1 MQIFIADETVWLT
14 HLFFDVL
21 EGGWRHDGEADEED
35 VGLGIAE
42 RPKSVVVLLARCVK
56 ES

>member
-14 HLFFDVL
+14 HLFFDVF